1 MWRKI
6 KPCIISVLALA
17 SVLFWPSA
25 GTCSPTQSY
34 QISETQL
41 EMLSNHLTA
50 LEQNNS
56 ELLSL
61 LDASEMDLTEASQS
75 LSASKKELET
85 LRTQLIALQ
94 AETKQ
99 LDESL
104 RTANAE
110 LQNARESFRQSEQ
123 EHDKIEGRLRTQ
135 RNVWEV
141 LFFLAAGV
149 AATR

>member
-1 MWRKI
+1 MWKTIRL
-6 KPCIISVLALA
+6 CIIAASLAFLC
-17 SVLFWPSA
+17 LCWPSA
-25 GTCSPTQSY
+25 GSCSESQTY
-34 QISETQL
+34 TISATQL
-41 EMLSNHLTA
+41 EALQNHLTA

-85 LRTQLIALQ
+85 LRTQLTALQ
-94 AETKQ
+94 AETRR

-104 RTANAE
+104 RIANAE

-123 EHDKIEGRLRTQ
+123 EHDRIEGRLRTQ

>member
-1 MWRKI
+1 MWKTIRL
-6 KPCIISVLALA
+6 CIIASSLAFLC
-17 SVLFWPSA
+17 LCWPSA
-25 GTCSPTQSY
+25 GSCSTNQMY
-34 QISETQL
+34 QISATQL
-41 EMLSNHLTA
+41 EALSSHLNA
-50 LEQNNS
+50 LEKNNA

-85 LRTQLIALQ
+85 LREQLTELQ
-94 AETKQ
+94 AETKR

-110 LQNARESFRQSEQ
+110 LQNARESFRKSEK
-123 EHDKIEGRLRTQ
+123 EHDRIEGRLRTQ